1 MKKQLFL
8 IVILLSLMLTLSACG
23 GGNKA
28 KINVE
33 MTDTGYA
40 PAQFTVPAGAE
51 VTLVAKNTGLLE
63 HEFAIMEKGYKVEP
77 PFGDKDES
85 HIYWELEQVEAGT
98 TKTGTFT
105 APTEAGDYEV
115 VCGLQGH
122 IERGMVGTLT
132 VK

>member
-1 MKKQLFL
+1 MKKQLFP
-8 IVILLSLMLTLSACG
+8 ILVLLGLLFILSACG

-28 KINVE
+28 KIDVE
-33 MTDTGYA
+33 LTDTGYV
-40 PAQFTVPAGAE
+40 PSQFTVPAGAE
-51 VTLVAKNTGLLE
+51 VTLVGKNTGLLE

-85 HIYWELEQVEAGT
+85 HIFWELDGIEAGT

-105 APTEAGDYEV
+105 APTVPGDYEV
-115 VCGLQGH
+115 ICGVPGH
-122 IERGMVGTLT
+122 IEKGMVGTLT

>member
-1 MKKQLFL
+1 MKKQLSL
-8 IVILLSLMLTLSACG
+8 IVILLSLILILSACG

-33 MTDTGYA
+33 MTDTGYV
-40 PAQFTVPAGAE
+40 PAEFTVPAGAE
-51 VTLVAKNTGLLE
+51 VTLVARNTGLLE
-63 HEFAIMEKGYKVEP
+63 HEFAIMNKDYKVDP

-85 HIYWELEQVEAGT
+85 HIYWELDGVAADT

-105 APTEAGDYEV
+105 APTEPGDYEV

-122 IERGMVGTLT
+122 IEKGMVGKLT

>member
-1 MKKQLFL
+1 MKKQLFQ
-8 IVILLSLMLTLSACG
+8 IVILLSLILTLSACG

-33 MTDTGYA
+33 MTDAGYV

-51 VTLVAKNTGLLE
+51 VTLVVKNTGLLE
-63 HEFAIMEKGYKVEP
+63 HEFAIMDKDYKVDP

-105 APTEAGDYEV
+105 APTEPGDYEV